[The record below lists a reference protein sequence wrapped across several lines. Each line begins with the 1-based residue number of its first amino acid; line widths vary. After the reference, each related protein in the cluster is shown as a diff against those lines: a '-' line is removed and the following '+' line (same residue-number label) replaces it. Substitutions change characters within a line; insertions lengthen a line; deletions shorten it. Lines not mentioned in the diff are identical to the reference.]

1 MRYIVIIYYVLIE
14 GEQIFE
20 TLNVNKNIEANS
32 PEEAIGIAYTWPQ
45 SRSFGQCY
53 IVSIAAQ
60 RSRLIQQIALLFHKT
75 KKVSFPVRVVTNL
88 SVLIIEGQEKPH
100 LFN

>member
-32 PEEAIGIAYTWPQ
+32 PEEAIGIAYN
-45 SRSFGQCY
+45 
-53 IVSIAAQ
+53 
-60 RSRLIQQIALLFHKT
+60 LFKAEAST
-75 KKVSFPVRVVTNL
+75 NATLYPSFPT
-88 SVLIIEGQEKPH
+88 Q
-100 LFN
+100 